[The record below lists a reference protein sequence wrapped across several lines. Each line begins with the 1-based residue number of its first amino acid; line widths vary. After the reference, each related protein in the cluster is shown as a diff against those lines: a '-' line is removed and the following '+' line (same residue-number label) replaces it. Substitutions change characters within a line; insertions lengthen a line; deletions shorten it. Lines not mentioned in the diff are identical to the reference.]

1 MCTVYLGR
9 ELIGRALVSVTNGK
23 RIAKVQDVLVDPH
36 TLQVSALVTSKRGLF
51 KQEIEALLA
60 DSVKVW
66 GEDAILVSH
75 PNVVVGEDSLPDL
88 GQWLS
93 VSDRLAGRIVVSAEG
108 LHIGV
113 LDDVVIDT
121 QGRVVE
127 YALSQVFVE
136 GLVAE
141 LNRIPVEMTRS
152 LGEDVLV
159 LDMEGANTP
168 A

>member
-1 MCTVYLGR
+1 
-9 ELIGRALVSVTNGK
+9 
-23 RIAKVQDVLVDPH
+23 
-36 TLQVSALVTSKRGLF
+36 
-51 KQEIEALLA
+51 
-60 DSVKVW
+60 
-66 GEDAILVSH
+66 
-75 PNVVVGEDSLPDL
+75 
-88 GQWLS
+88 
-93 VSDRLAGRIVVSAEG
+93 VVSAEG